1 MKEGTF
7 LHLLEKSRALWDQYF
22 RRYEF
27 FNLFLF
33 FSHFP
38 RIFQRSI
45 FFIDLNFG
53 PYVTTKMSLA
63 EGRGR
68 EMEGG
73 RWREGGKGGRE
84 REGGRWGRREGGERG
99 RGRERG

>member
-33 FSHFP
+33 FHIF
-38 RIFQRSI
+38 RIFLRDRYFSSISI
-45 FFIDLNFG
+45 FG
-53 PYVTTKMSLA
+53 VTYYVTTEMSSA

-68 EMEGG
+68 EG
-73 RWREGGKGGRE
+73 
-84 REGGRWGRREGGERG
+84 GRRESEKDWELLYRARVDDEWMPSGDVG
-99 RGRERG
+99 